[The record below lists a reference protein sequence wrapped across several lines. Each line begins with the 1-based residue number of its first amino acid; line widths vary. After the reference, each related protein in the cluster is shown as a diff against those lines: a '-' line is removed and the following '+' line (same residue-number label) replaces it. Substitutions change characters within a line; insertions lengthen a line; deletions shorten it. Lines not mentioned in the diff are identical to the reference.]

1 MTPHSSLSPPGTSPW
16 ARATAWLGRL
26 YARVESYANG
36 PAALTALLVV
46 SAIDSAFFPVPPFV
60 LLIPMVIAAPHRWLR
75 LMLLSTAA
83 SVVGSFLGYAI
94 GAEMRHGLELF
105 HVDLNVRLDLGPES
119 WRRVFGVLALV
130 SALVSGISIYQTV
143 RERPF
148 AAARAWVAGLL
159 TVAFAVL
166 AWKSDGFEVHGTLR
180 ELLGRNW
187 WTLAVACMVAP
198 AFKLATIGSGLVGVP
213 LPGFLGAVVIARLV
227 RFSIAAS
234 LARFGGPSIRERLL
248 RQAHAHSLQSSP
260 PAAVET

>member
-16 ARATAWLGRL
+16 ARASAWLGRL

-75 LMLLSTAA
+75 LMLLSTVA
-83 SVVGSFLGYAI
+83 SVLGSFLGYAI
-94 GAEMRHGLELF
+94 GAAMRNGLELF
-105 HVDLNVRLDLGPES
+105 HIDLNIRLDMGPDS
-119 WRRVFGVLALV
+119 WRRAFIVLAGT
-130 SALVSGISIYQTV
+130 SAVVSGISVFQAL
-143 RERPF
+143 RQRPF
-148 AAARAWVAGLL
+148 AALRAWVMGAV

-166 AWKSDGFEVHGTLR
+166 AWKSEGFEVHGTLR

-187 WTLAVACMVAP
+187 WSLAVVCMVVP

-213 LPGFLGAVVIARLV
+213 LPGFFGAVVIARLV
-227 RFSIAAS
+227 RFGIAAG
-234 LARFGGPSIRERLL
+234 LARFGGPGIRDRLL
-248 RQAHAHSLQSSP
+248 RQAQAHPLQSAPST
-260 PAAVET
+260 AVET